1 MTAQWQAIVCALLTG
16 HPIGHLAFYAAPE
29 VLR

>member
-16 HPIGHLAFYAAPE
+16 HPIELPFYATPE
-29 VLR
+29 AWA